1 MAWRLNYI
9 MWLKKKIKIWEIEVW
24 IIKWE
29 INNPKRKSRVFSI
42 SWGRAADDIDFHD
55 NRKSRN
61 IVVSELR
68 GESVRM
74 DEENVKNIQKF
85 LVAQLNFTPRRKMF
99 EDHLLEK
106 ESEKLGKF
114 EILDDDDDDADEDS
128 KFMETTEPCEQ
139 RNQWK
144 LIKQLRDFRR
154 SHIKECVNPL
164 NRQKYMRAEQRD
176 EEFLITSHRISGPPS
191 TEELI
196 NLIETDKK
204 KESIRARFNACKFR
218 Q

>member
-1 MAWRLNYI
+1 MQ
-9 MWLKKKIKIWEIEVW
+9 
-24 IIKWE
+24 
-29 INNPKRKSRVFSI
+29 
-42 SWGRAADDIDFHD
+42 
-55 NRKSRN
+55 
-61 IVVSELR
+61 
-68 GESVRM
+68 SVRM

-106 ESEKLGKF
+106 ESEKLRKF
-114 EILDDDDDDADEDS
+114 EILSDDDEDDEDS
-128 KFMETTEPCEQ
+128 KFIETTEPSEQ

-154 SHIKECVNPL
+154 THIKECVNPL

-176 EEFLITSHRISGPPS
+176 EEFLSTSSHRMSGPPS

-196 NLIETDKK
+196 NLIENDKK